1 MADKELDRFLF
12 LAGVRQ
18 EPDEIIVLLP
28 KDPALTMRELLDK
41 LKEITSDES
50 RWNEIVIDGDTY
62 LATGVTRG

>member
-1 MADKELDRFLF
+1 
-12 LAGVRQ
+12 
-18 EPDEIIVLLP
+18 
-28 KDPALTMRELLDK
+28 MRELLDK